1 VEEVVLPSEIHQR
14 QIQLKMV
21 KTEVQVVEVTDK
33 MVVLAELQLKDVKQ
47 EIQEHMDM
55 DSLVVMVRDPL
66 DQVVVAV
73 VLVLLDKMVNQV
85 LVELVELVKT

>member
-1 VEEVVLPSEIHQR
+1 VEEVVLTSEINQR

-21 KTEVQVVEVTDK
+21 KTEVQVVVVMEK
-33 MVVLAELQLKDVKQ
+33 MLVLAELQLKDVKQ

-55 DSLVVMVRDPL
+55 DSLVVMVYNQQEL
-66 DQVVVAV
+66 VVVAV
-73 VLVLLDKMVNQV
+73 VLVLLDKLVNQV

>member
-1 VEEVVLPSEIHQR
+1 VEEVVLTSEINQR

-21 KTEVQVVEVTDK
+21 KTEVQVVEVMEK
-33 MVVLAELQLKDVKQ
+33 MVVLAELQLKDLKE

-55 DSLVVMVRDPL
+55 DLLVVMVLHPL

-73 VLVLLDKMVNQV
+73 VLVLWDKMVNQV

>member
-1 VEEVVLPSEIHQR
+1 MVLPSEIHHR

-21 KTEVQVVEVTDK
+21 KTEVQVVEVMDK

-55 DSLVVMVRDPL
+55 DSLVVLVLHPL

-73 VLVLLDKMVNQV
+73 VLLLLDKMVNQV